1 MDQSFNDL
9 NNIINQLKEKYVEEK
24 KKSNEHLRDI
34 LEKIS
39 NDYSI
44 DLKELEKNYLG
55 ISDKI
60 LNQFTLNNQIYYYEK
75 KPRGKVFDE
84 TAKVVGKYSNSNHL
98 VTFNDGKKITLDKQ

>member
-1 MDQSFNDL
+1 MEQSLNDFH
-9 NNIINQLKEKYVEEK
+9 NMINIIRDKYLEEK

-84 TAKVVGKYSNSNHL
+84 NAKVVGKYSNSNNL
-98 VTFNDGKKITLDKQ
+98 VTFSDGKKITLDKQ